1 VGNHFHRWKPPK
13 QWVVVVVYYHTEV
26 ARHIDMAQQAQI
38 MYHIQKNNLNQ
49 IYSMLVHI
57 LGAVSHNTVGKVE
70 EVHWVTEM
78 VAGGDWEDNSEKEHK
93 VAPLDGDL
101 VKVAFEVDFRM
112 NVVAVVEID
121 EVRMNVV
128 AVVEVDEVRMN
139 EVMAESTEDEE
150 SADIVDAEVPL
161 VEDVTAELK
170 AVGIADFG
178 FPEIEWVVV
187 SMDLSEEQ
195 LGLGSERID
204 LEVDLE
210 VANPVE
216 EVH

>member
-1 VGNHFHRWKPPK
+1 
-13 QWVVVVVYYHTEV
+13 VVVYYHTEV

-112 NVVAVVEID
+112 NVVAVVEVD

-128 AVVEVDEVRMN
+128 AVVEVDEV
-139 EVMAESTEDEE
+139 MAESTEDEG

-170 AVGIADFG
+170 AVGIADLG

>member
-1 VGNHFHRWKPPK
+1 
-13 QWVVVVVYYHTEV
+13 
-26 ARHIDMAQQAQI
+26 

-112 NVVAVVEID
+112 NVVAVVEVD
-121 EVRMNVV
+121 EVRMNEV
-128 AVVEVDEVRMN
+128 AVVEVD
-139 EVMAESTEDEE
+139 EVMAESTEDEG

-170 AVGIADFG
+170 AVGIADLG
-178 FPEIEWVVV
+178 FPETEWVVV
-187 SMDLSEEQ
+187 SIDLSEEQ

>member
-1 VGNHFHRWKPPK
+1 M
-13 QWVVVVVYYHTEV
+13 VVYYHTEV

-112 NVVAVVEID
+112 NVVAVVE
-121 EVRMNVV
+121 
-128 AVVEVDEVRMN
+128 VD
-139 EVMAESTEDEE
+139 EVMAESTEDEG

-170 AVGIADFG
+170 AVGIADLG

>member
-1 VGNHFHRWKPPK
+1 MGNHFHRWKPPK

-112 NVVAVVEID
+112 NVVAVVE
-121 EVRMNVV
+121 
-128 AVVEVDEVRMN
+128 VD
-139 EVMAESTEDEE
+139 EVMAESTEDEG

-170 AVGIADFG
+170 AVGIADLG